1 MEETNWAAGRLLFW
15 VSVALGYIKPIAV
28 TCIALWLCLTL
39 ARSVTICHQFTY
51 SHTHTPRALGEWEGR
66 CVLEECVCASASA
79 NSLGEEACIYN
90 WEGELYVKEVCF
102 WRKWKDLSDG
112 GTWAYVLW
120 AVRQSMF
127 VRWCCG
133 SAVGMVIRKT
143 SISVI
148 LFILKEPKSFINYTQ
163 TALPLNGRNFSAGIR
178 SSS

>member
-51 SHTHTPRALGEWEGR
+51 SHTHTHSALLGNEKGGCAGGVR
-66 CVLEECVCASASA
+66 VCASTSA

-102 WRKWKDLSDG
+102 RRKWKDLSDG
-112 GTWAYVLW
+112 GTWVHVLW

-143 SISVI
+143 SISVT
-148 LFILKEPKSFINYTQ
+148 LFILKESKSFINYT
-163 TALPLNGRNFSAGIR
+163 
-178 SSS
+178 